1 MSYPLPTELRE
12 HIYQRMDAARIPVRL
27 QKNLYEEF
35 ARIIVREN
43 RLIRQEILELRQVF
57 LDAAEHEEADYGSA
71 VCAHAGEGACGHIL
85 TEIVK
90 PRVYHTTEQER
101 AEEQQRKD
109 FIDKIFGDDPTAE
122 D

>member
-1 MSYPLPTELRE
+1 M
-12 HIYQRMDAARIPVRL
+12 
-27 QKNLYEEF
+27 
-35 ARIIVREN
+35 REN

-57 LDAAEHEEADYGSA
+57 LDAAEHEEADYSSS

-101 AEEQQRKD
+101 AEEKQRQD
-109 FIDKIFGDDPTAE
+109 FIDKIFGDDPATE